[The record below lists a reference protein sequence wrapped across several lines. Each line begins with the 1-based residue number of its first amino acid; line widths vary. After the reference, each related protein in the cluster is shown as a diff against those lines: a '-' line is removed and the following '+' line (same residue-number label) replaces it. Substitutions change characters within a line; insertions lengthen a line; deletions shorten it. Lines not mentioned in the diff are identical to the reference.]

1 MKRIL
6 YIFTLLALTLS
17 CRVHEMPLYNTPF
30 VYLMTENGS
39 DKATVGSDVDN
50 VNVYYMVLSS
60 ASLSQNLVVDY
71 KVTAGDGLKEGV
83 DFSMET
89 KGSSITFLPG
99 INKMP
104 LRIKWMPH
112 DLDEN
117 KDNTLRLTLTGAN
130 MSVNLGFPGPD
141 ALNKELIITKKKL

>member
-1 MKRIL
+1 MKQIL
-6 YIFTLLALTLS
+6 YIFTLLAFALS
-17 CRVHEMPLYNTPF
+17 CRVHNMPLYDTPF

-39 DKATVGSDVDN
+39 NKATVGSDVDN

-71 KVTAGDGLKEGV
+71 KVLVGEGLKEGV

-89 KGSSITFLPG
+89 KGNSITFLPG
-99 INKMP
+99 IHKMP
-104 LRIKWMPH
+104 LRIKWMPNT
-112 DLDEN
+112 LDEN

-130 MSVNLGFPGPD
+130 MSVHLGLPGPD
-141 ALNKELIITKKKL
+141 ALNKELIITKKQL